1 MADTGGSRVEGYR
14 GDMDGPAHEG
24 TYSSFIHFAA
34 VATVFVAG
42 CVVALAVG
50 GLKGGWISAI
60 VMIVLNVIATG
71 IGLFSPSLSWRPP
84 ATVLG
89 LLLLMLLLY

>member
-1 MADTGGSRVEGYR
+1 
-14 GDMDGPAHEG
+14 MDGPAHESMYG
-24 TYSSFIHFAA
+24 NFVHFT
-34 VATVFVAG
+34 TVSAIFVAS

-50 GLKGGWISAI
+50 GAKGGWISAI
-60 VMIVLNVIATG
+60 VMIVLSIITTA

-84 ATVLG
+84 AVVLV